1 MMCVGVVWVA
11 QGSAPNPDATVVYSS
26 DRAFADLLK
35 GSLSMNKAILT
46 GKLKVP
52 KLLLHCHANT

>member
-1 MMCVGVVWVA
+1 MSAALW
-11 QGSAPNPDATVVYSS
+11 QGAVPKPDATVEYSS

-46 GKLKVP
+46 GKLKVRW
-52 KLLLHCHANT
+52 L